1 MLHFSAQSSGLLCE
15 ENDGQSGPTV
25 KYVGYC
31 QFHWNKKVLVL
42 SFNVSLITYHLLT
55 SSVGSLEENFGPRP
69 QCTPVLTKAWQG
81 QYTKASV

>member
-1 MLHFSAQSSGLLCE
+1 MIPVHSCHIHCTVLDFSAQSSGLLCE

-42 SFNVSLITYHLLT
+42 SFDVSLITYHFLT
-55 SSVGSLEENFGPRP
+55 SSVRSLQVSLRLRP
-69 QCTPVLTKAWQG
+69 
-81 QYTKASV
+81 

>member
-42 SFNVSLITYHLLT
+42 SSLIDYLALIIQA
-55 SSVGSLEENFGPRP
+55 GGLYWENLE
-69 QCTPVLTKAWQG
+69 QG
-81 QYTKASV
+81 H

>member
-42 SFNVSLITYHLLT
+42 SFDVLLITYRLLT
-55 SSVGSLEENFGPRP
+55 SSVRSLQVNLRLRP
-69 QCTPVLTKAWQG
+69 
-81 QYTKASV
+81 

>member
-1 MLHFSAQSSGLLCE
+1 MLDFSAQSSGLLCE

-42 SFNVSLITYHLLT
+42 SFDVSLITYHLLT
-55 SSVGSLEENFGPRP
+55 SSVRSLQVSLRLRP
-69 QCTPVLTKAWQG
+69 
-81 QYTKASV
+81 